1 MSSYELIQTR
11 ELSKSNQ
18 ENVEI
23 MIKKLQKDPDKF
35 ERMFAAQYLAKYNL
49 LEYKKYLKKA
59 IFEDPNPEVVHC
71 IRKLLGHNDYKK

>member
-11 ELSKSNQ
+11 ELAKPNQ
-18 ENVEI
+18 EIVET

-49 LEYKKYLKKA
+49 SGYKEDLMKA
-59 IFEDPNPEVVHC
+59 ILEDPDPEVVHC
-71 IRKLLGHNDYKK
+71 IRKLLEHNDYEK

>member
-11 ELSKSNQ
+11 ELSKPNQ

-23 MIKKLQKDPDKF
+23 MIKKLRKDPDKF

-49 LEYKKYLKKA
+49 SEYKEYLKKA
-59 IFEDPNPEVVHC
+59 ILEDSEPEVVHC
-71 IRKLLGHNDYKK
+71 IRKLLGLNDYEK